1 MTMRRVADEPEQR
14 NLLPES
20 LSDAARRVV
29 KGIRQDVEESGWS
42 LDRLAERLQR
52 DPAQL
57 SRILDGK
64 GANPP
69 ADLLA
74 WAAENGP
81 NRRTLAVL
89 SDLSGCVAPRP
100 KPPAEVKHWFA
111 AQCEVLDEMGIGEI
125 VRERARLKLPKYLA
139 ADEGRAP

>member
-1 MTMRRVADEPEQR
+1 MTVREPEQR
-14 NLLPES
+14 NLLPEP
-20 LSDAARRVV
+20 LDDAARRIV
-29 KGIRQDVEESGWS
+29 KALRLDVDESGWS
-42 LDRLAERLQR
+42 LDRLAEKLQR

-81 NRRTLAVL
+81 HRRTLAIL

-100 KPPAEVKHWFA
+100 RPPAEVKHWYA
-111 AQCEVLDEMGIGEI
+111 AQCEVLDEMGIAEI
-125 VRERARLKLPKYLA
+125 VRDRARQKLAKFVA
-139 ADEGRAP
+139 AEREEDAP